1 MRCLRKLRSGIA
13 VYVLGRSANRS
24 PGGLSMSH
32 KMTTQKL
39 VSMSVAALTGAMLC
53 ALFTMVLFV
62 TGALAA

>member
-1 MRCLRKLRSGIA
+1 
-13 VYVLGRSANRS
+13 
-24 PGGLSMSH
+24 MSH

-39 VSMSVAALTGAMLC
+39 VSMSVAALTGATLC